1 MKKVL
6 SLLLCLTLVCTAL
19 CLQVSAAA
27 DGTVTI
33 TVAHTNDI
41 HARNSY
47 DEYNQTIGFPKAK
60 TIVDAMGADL
70 LLDAGDLF
78 HGQAFATIENGESI
92 AQLVNA
98 LGYDAMTPGNH
109 DWNYGQEQLKRLE
122 ELSGMQIMAGNVLKD
137 GSEFFDT
144 DYIIKEIEGVK
155 VGVFGVIDP
164 AIYGATNPSL
174 LQGIE
179 YTDMYAYANKM
190 VEQLEQEQCAVIICL
205 SHCVDHEQFANT
217 VNGVDLLICGHLH
230 IELQEE
236 INGTLIVEAG
246 EYMKNIGQVDLV
258 YSKDTDT
265 LVKKEAKLITF
276 EDAAFYQEDP
286 QILSLLTQINDR
298 QIAILDETVGSTPV
312 LLDGE
317 KSQVRTRETNLG
329 RVITDT
335 YLYETGADVAIEN
348 GGGIRSSIQQGDITK
363 RDIINVAP
371 FGNIIVTKQ
380 ISGKDL
386 LDTLELSVD
395 LGIRTAAAFAGTS
408 TQWPENDGSYLQFGG
423 ITAKFDEEK
432 PFGSRVSSVT
442 VGGEPIDMEK
452 MYTVAGNNYIMED
465 SDYPAIAQAEKISE
479 YTTCDDALTKFI
491 SNVGVEGSIDAV
503 RLTNITG
510 QQPTQPQE
518 DPTEQQSEP
527 ATEPVTQTETTTD
540 ASSPTQAQET
550 SSAELNG
557 QETQSAGKGTA
568 ATGDQTAVFLPLLAL
583 IGAAAAVVVLKRRE
597 KV

>member
-6 SLLLCLTLVCTAL
+6 SLLLCLMLVCTAF
-19 CLQVSAAA
+19 CLQVTAAD

-60 TIVDAMGADL
+60 TIVDTIGADL

-109 DWNYGQEQLKRLE
+109 DWNYGQAQLKRLE
-122 ELSGMQIMAGNVLKD
+122 ELSGMPIMAGNVLKD
-137 GSEFFDT
+137 GSEKFFDT
-144 DYIIKEIEGVK
+144 DYIIKEIDGVK

-164 AIYGATNPSL
+164 AVYGATNPSL
-174 LQGIE
+174 MQGIE
-179 YTDMYAYANKM
+179 YTDIYAYANKM

-205 SHCVDHEQFANT
+205 SHCVDHEKFAST

-246 EYMKNIGQVDLV
+246 EYMRNIGQVDLV

-265 LVKKEAKLITF
+265 IVKKEAKLITF
-276 EDAAFYQEDP
+276 KDAALYQEDP

-298 QIAILDETVGSTPV
+298 QTVILDEIVGSTPV

-317 KSQVRTRETNLG
+317 KSQVRTQETNLG
-329 RVITDT
+329 RVVTDT

-348 GGGIRSSIQQGDITK
+348 GGGIRSSIQQGEITK

-408 TQWPENDGSYLQFGG
+408 TEWPENDGSYLQFGG
-423 ITAKFDEEK
+423 ITAEFDEEK

-442 VGGEPIDMEK
+442 VGGEPIDLEK

-510 QQPTQPQE
+510 RQPTQPQE
-518 DPTEQQSEP
+518 DPTQPQSEP
-527 ATEPVTQTETTTD
+527 ATEL
-540 ASSPTQAQET
+540 STQAAT
-550 SSAELNG
+550 TSDSSAVHSQEPSSQAQSG
-557 QETQSAGKGTA
+557 KETQSAGKGAA

-597 KV
+597 KA